1 MKRAKGKSNID
12 ILRDYVD
19 GVRPFTQVGY
29 VGEKHK
35 HRKEGEQ
42 WKDKS
47 GIEWQRKD
55 GQNVRLTKT
64 QGDIIRE
71 AIKDGQK
78 CKCGQDIRWGSKLDQ
93 YFFARTGL
101 CEGCLINYETNL
113 RILGIYDKYERY
125 KLISYELGRMEEGKA
140 KIEDVIKFF
149 SNSDGDV
156 EMICNSEGFIERWK
170 TTNKDDI
177 VVEAKNDLQ
186 RLNGNI
192 EKMKSYRDEAKQLY
206 ADSVKPYNLEAYV

>member
-1 MKRAKGKSNID
+1 MKKSNGKSNID

-19 GVRPFTQVGY
+19 GVRPFIQVGY
-29 VGEKHK
+29 TGEKQK
-35 HRKEGEQ
+35 HRKVGET
-42 WKDKS
+42 WKDKD
-47 GIEWQRKD
+47 GIEWKKESNRT
-55 GQNVRLTKT
+55 VRLTKT
-64 QGDIIRE
+64 QGDIIRD

-78 CKCGQDIRWGSKLDQ
+78 CKCGQDIRWGSKLDK
-93 YFFARTGL
+93 YFFSRTGL
-101 CEGCLINYETNL
+101 CETCLINYETNL

-149 SNSDGDV
+149 SNSSGDV

-177 VVEAKNDLQ
+177 VKEAESDLL
-186 RLNGNI
+186 RLRENI
-192 EKMKSYRDEAKQLY
+192 KKMYDYKTEAKQSY
-206 ADSVKPYNLEAYV
+206 VDSVKQYNLEIYV